1 MVPYGTLCVY
11 DCLNPFCLL
20 VFEAR
25 SKKGKT
31 MEVLSLNPKDCRKWE
46 FADRSEF
53 EFNKIWELAED
64 IKRNGQIDPAIVRPI
79 DHQDYKYEVIAGAR
93 RWKACY
99 DHDLPFLAV
108 VSELNDNQAA
118 IAQIKENQKLAIC
131 DYSKGLCYSR
141 LLNSKKLTQAELS
154 NNIQISK
161 AKLKDFLTFAK
172 VDKNIW
178 ETVSNMSKVSPRTS
192 REILSI
198 SSKGKKYCDALI
210 ELSEEIRNGIGANSL
225 KKAVDNIVLGAPEV
239 STLQKP
245 LTLPSGIVIGT
256 WQSNSIKFSNN
267 IEFNHDDLEKHL
279 IEFFDRS

>member
-1 MVPYGTLCVY
+1 MLIDPCIPFVY
-11 DCLNPFCLL
+11 LRL
-20 VFEAR
+20 ERAT
-25 SKKGKT
+25 KTKGKT
-31 MEVLSLNPKDCRKWE
+31 MEVLELNPKDCRKWE

-99 DHDLPFLAV
+99 DHDLPFFAV
-108 VSELNDNQAA
+108 VSKLNDNQAA

-141 LLNSKKLTQAELS
+141 LLDSKKLTQGELS
-154 NNIQISK
+154 KNIQISR

-172 VDKNIW
+172 VDRKIW
-178 ETVSNMSKVSPRTS
+178 DTVGNMSKVSPRTS

-198 SSKGKKYCDALI
+198 SGKGKPYFNALI

-225 KKAVDNIVLGAPEV
+225 KKAVDDIVLGKTEI
-239 STLQKP
+239 STGQKP

-267 IEFNHDDLEKHL
+267 IEFNQDDLEKHL
-279 IEFFDRS
+279 IEFFNKH

>member
-1 MVPYGTLCVY
+1 MLIAPCIPFVYLC
-11 DCLNPFCLL
+11 L
-20 VFEAR
+20 ERAT
-25 SKKGKT
+25 KIMGKT
-31 MEVLSLNPKDCRKWE
+31 MEVLELNPKDCRKWE

-79 DHQDYKYEVIAGAR
+79 DHQDFKYEVIAGAR

-99 DHDLPFLAV
+99 DHDLPFFAV
-108 VSELNDNQAA
+108 VSKLNDNQAA
-118 IAQIKENQKLAIC
+118 IAQIKENQKLTIC

-141 LLNSKKLTQAELS
+141 LLDSKKLTQAELS

-172 VDKNIW
+172 VDRKIW
-178 ETVSNMSKVSPRTS
+178 DAVGNMSKVSPRTS

-198 SSKGKKYCDALI
+198 SGKGKPYFNALI

-225 KKAVDNIVLGAPEV
+225 KKAVDDIVLGKTEI
-239 STLQKP
+239 STGQKP

-267 IEFNHDDLEKHL
+267 IEFNQDDLEKHL
-279 IEFFDRS
+279 IDFFNKH

>member
-1 MVPYGTLCVY
+1 MLITPYIPFVYLCS
-11 DCLNPFCLL
+11 
-20 VFEAR
+20 ER
-25 SKKGKT
+25 TTKTKGKT
-31 MEVLSLNPKDCRKWE
+31 MEVLELNPKDCRKWE

-79 DHQDYKYEVIAGAR
+79 DHQDYKYEVIAGTR

-99 DHDLPFLAV
+99 DHDLPFFAV
-108 VSELNDNQAA
+108 VSKLNDNQAA

-141 LLNSKKLTQAELS
+141 LLDSKKLTQAELS

-172 VDKNIW
+172 VDRKIW
-178 ETVSNMSKVSPRTS
+178 DAIGNMSKISPRTS

-198 SSKGKKYCDALI
+198 SGKGKQYFNTLI
-210 ELSEEIRNGIGANSL
+210 ELSEEIRSGIGANSL
-225 KKAVDNIVLGAPEV
+225 KKAVDNIVLGKTEISARP
-239 STLQKP
+239 KP

-256 WQSNSIKFSNN
+256 WQNNSIKFSNN
-267 IEFNHDDLEKHL
+267 IEFNQDDLEKHL
-279 IEFFDRS
+279 IEFFNKS